1 MRLDHLL
8 SREIV
13 SKKDFL
19 DDYPPA
25 IWLAR
30 VEFAASGSQG
40 SGPGEA
46 RIGPPGT
53 LKVA

>member
-19 DDYPPA
+19 DDDPLA
-25 IWLAR
+25 ICNR
-30 VEFAASGSQG
+30 KDKFAASGSQG
-40 SGPGEA
+40 SGPGE
-46 RIGPPGT
+46 GTVSPPGT